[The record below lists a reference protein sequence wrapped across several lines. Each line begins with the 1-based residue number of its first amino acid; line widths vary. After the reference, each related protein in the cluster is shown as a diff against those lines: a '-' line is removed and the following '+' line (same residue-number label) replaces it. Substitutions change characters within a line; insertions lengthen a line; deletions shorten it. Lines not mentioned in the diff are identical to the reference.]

1 MRQLKKN
8 YWNLKIILIN
18 SFLLLFLSYSIYAS
32 EVNFKIEGNT
42 FSDSDAILSLLKDIP
57 KDISEEYTNDIIK
70 VLSNSN
76 LFSDVRV
83 KLINNTYIIS
93 VVEFPN
99 IDKLKFKNNKR
110 LEDEEL
116 ELIASEISLTNFN
129 QQSIELF
136 KSTVNQIN

>member
-1 MRQLKKN
+1 MRKLKKN

-18 SFLLLFLSYSIYAS
+18 SFLLLFLSYSIHAS

-42 FSDSDAILSLLKDIP
+42 FSDSDAILSLLQDIP

-76 LFSDVRV
+76 LFSDVSV

-99 IDKLKFKNNKR
+99 IDKLKF
-110 LEDEEL
+110 
-116 ELIASEISLTNFN
+116 
-129 QQSIELF
+129 
-136 KSTVNQIN
+136 